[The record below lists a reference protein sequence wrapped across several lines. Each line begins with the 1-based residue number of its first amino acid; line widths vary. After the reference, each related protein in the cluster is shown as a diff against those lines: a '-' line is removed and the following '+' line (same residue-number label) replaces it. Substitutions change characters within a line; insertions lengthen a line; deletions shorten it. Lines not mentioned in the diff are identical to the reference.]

1 MHRPVA
7 EKSRRVR
14 KGLHYHG
21 NISTPPDQDQGVSWR
36 LMTAASEIQQA
47 PQLQTIYRAWYNQE
61 GTPLGITDPTDHEIM
76 CCKLHSQSSLA
87 SSPPLSTNPAPS
99 SIFPKGELV
108 QCDLRRL
115 AARINAVWV
124 GSTATYNH
132 LWLVPTLRGAC
143 SCPAALP
150 LLVSSHGL
158 WMNPPQIISP
168 SLLHWNS
175 F

>member
-1 MHRPVA
+1 
-7 EKSRRVR
+7 
-14 KGLHYHG
+14 
-21 NISTPPDQDQGVSWR
+21 
-36 LMTAASEIQQA
+36 MTAASEIQQA
-47 PQLQTIYRAWYNQE
+47 PQLQTIRALYNQE

-108 QCDLRRL
+108 QCDRRRL
-115 AARINAVWV
+115 AARINIVCN
-124 GSTATYNH
+124 TATYNY
-132 LWLVPTLRGAC
+132 LWLVLTLRGAC

-158 WMNPPQIISP
+158 VYEWTRLNQPLP
-168 SLLHWNS
+168 SMLEFFLERRDVVRDGYKR
-175 F
+175 

>member
-1 MHRPVA
+1 MATSVHHLIKIKVSLEGWWQLPL
-7 EKSRRVR
+7 KYSR
-14 KGLHYHG
+14 LHSCKPLEHD
-21 NISTPPDQDQGVSWR
+21 IIRRELLD
-36 LMTAASEIQQA
+36 
-47 PQLQTIYRAWYNQE
+47 
-61 GTPLGITDPTDHEIM
+61 PLGITDPTDHEIM